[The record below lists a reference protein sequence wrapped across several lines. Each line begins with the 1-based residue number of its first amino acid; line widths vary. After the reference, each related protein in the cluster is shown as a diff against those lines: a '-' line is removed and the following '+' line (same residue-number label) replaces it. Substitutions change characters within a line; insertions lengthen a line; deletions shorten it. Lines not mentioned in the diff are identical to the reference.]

1 MAKEKCGQCRYFQ
14 HCVDAG
20 EGIKEGTSACRE
32 FEEARNSK
40 KSDGGGKGILAKNI
54 SFEGC
59 KEPLEEVFGK
69 EPISRAD
76 VVKRISAYIKANN
89 LVR

>member
-1 MAKEKCGQCRYFQ
+1 MEKERCGECGYYQD
-14 HCVDAG
+14 CVKAG
-20 EGIKEGTSACRE
+20 EDIGKRTAACKEFRSAK
-32 FEEARNSK
+32 AG

-69 EPISRAD
+69 ELISRAD
-76 VVKRISAYIKANN
+76 VVKRISAYIKENG